1 MPHPSYDPVAA
12 LFSTGTTNMKAVI
25 YRSFG
30 GPDVLEYADIAD
42 PVPAAGE
49 VLVRLE
55 AACVAP
61 FDWKLRQGILQGHF
75 KTAFP
80 AIPGR
85 EGAGV
90 VEAVGTGVTDLKS
103 GDRVCVLAGAAK
115 GGIYAEKV
123 ALPHHNVALKPASLP
138 PVLAVAGLNAGINA
152 LVCFDMAV
160 VKRGERVLVHGGA
173 GAVGAIL
180 VQLCRTAGAYVAT
193 TCRAS
198 NKDYVASLGA
208 DTAIAYDGE
217 DFGTLRD
224 IDVVFDLIGGAVHDR
239 SYAVMRRGGRLIYL
253 NALPI
258 VDRGAEFGVTV
269 TLGYKGPGDDPKMI
283 SAVIDM
289 MASGAFLP
297 QVSSTM
303 SLSEAAAAHRLIQ
316 SGQVTRGRLVLT
328 M

>member
-1 MPHPSYDPVAA
+1 
-12 LFSTGTTNMKAVI
+12 MKAVV

-30 GPDVLEYADIAD
+30 GPDVLEYVDMAD

-49 VLVRLE
+49 LLVQLE

-61 FDWKLRQGILQGHF
+61 FDWKLRQGILQAHF

-80 AIPGR
+80 TIPGR

-90 VEAVGTGVTDLKS
+90 VEAVGKGVTDLKS

-123 ALPHHNVALKPASLP
+123 ALLRHNVALKPASLS
-138 PVLAVAGLNAGINA
+138 PVAAVAGLNAGINA
-152 LVCFDMAV
+152 LVCLDLAM
-160 VKRGERVLVHGGA
+160 VKRGDRVVIHGGA
-173 GAVGAIL
+173 GAVGGIL
-180 VQLCRTAGAYVAT
+180 VQLCRAAGAYVAT
-193 TCRAS
+193 TCRVS

-269 TLGYKGPGDDPKMI
+269 TLGYNGPADDPEMI
-283 SAVIDM
+283 SKVIDM
-289 MASGAFLP
+289 MASGAFVP
-297 QVSSTM
+297 QVFSTM
-303 SLSEAAAAHRLIQ
+303 PLSEAAEAHRLIQ
-316 SGQVTRGRLVLT
+316 SGQITRGRLVLT
-328 M
+328 I

>member
-1 MPHPSYDPVAA
+1 MKAA
-12 LFSTGTTNMKAVI
+12 L

-30 GPDVLEYADIAD
+30 GPDVLEYVDAPD
-42 PVPAAGE
+42 PVAAEGE

-61 FDWKLRQGILQGHF
+61 FDWKLRQGLLQDHF

-80 AIPGR
+80 FTPGR

-90 VEAVGTGVTDLKS
+90 VVAVGTDITDLKS
-103 GDRVCVLAGAAK
+103 GDRVCVLAGAAR

-123 ALPHHNVALKPASLP
+123 ALPRRNVALIPASLP
-138 PVLAVAGLNAGINA
+138 PVRAAAGLNAGINA
-152 LVCFDMAV
+152 LVCFDMAD
-160 VKRGERVLVHGGA
+160 VKRGQRVLVHGGA
-173 GAVGAIL
+173 GAVGGIP
-180 VQLCRTAGAYVAT
+180 VQLCHAVGAYVAA

-208 DTAIAYDGE
+208 DRAIAYDGE

-224 IDVVFDLIGGAVHDR
+224 MDVVFDLIGGAIHDR
-239 SYAVMRRGGRLIYL
+239 SYAIIRRGGRLIYL
-253 NALPI
+253 NAQPI
-258 VDRGAEFGVTV
+258 IDRGKEFGVTV
-269 TLGYKGPGDDPKMI
+269 TLGYRGPADDPDMI
-283 SAVIDM
+283 ARVIDM
-289 MASGAFLP
+289 MASGTFRP

-303 SLSEAAAAHRLIQ
+303 PLSEAAEAHRLIQ

>member
-1 MPHPSYDPVAA
+1 MKAA
-12 LFSTGTTNMKAVI
+12 L

-30 GPDVLEYADIAD
+30 GPDVLEYVGVPD
-42 PVPAAGE
+42 PVPAEGD

-61 FDWKLRQGILQGHF
+61 FDWKLRQGLLQAHF
-75 KTAFP
+75 KTDFP
-80 AIPGR
+80 FIPGR

-90 VEAVGTGVTDLKS
+90 VEVVGTDVTDLKP
-103 GDRVCVLAGAAK
+103 GDRVCVLAGAAR

-123 ALPHHNVALKPASLP
+123 ALPHRNVALKPASLP
-138 PVLAVAGLNAGINA
+138 PVQAAAGLNAGINA
-152 LVCFDMAV
+152 LVCFDMAA
-160 VKRGERVLVHGGA
+160 VKRGERVFIHGGA
-173 GAVGAIL
+173 GAVGGIL
-180 VQLCRTAGAYVAT
+180 VQLCHAAGAYVAT

-198 NKDYVASLGA
+198 NKDYVAGLGA
-208 DTAIAYDGE
+208 DAAIAYDNE
-217 DFGTLRD
+217 DFGDLRD
-224 IDVVFDLIGGAVHDR
+224 VDVVFDLMGGAVHDR

-269 TLGYKGPGDDPKMI
+269 TLGYKGPADDPDMT
-283 SAVIDM
+283 ARVIDM
-289 MASGAFLP
+289 MANGAFVP

-303 SLSEAAAAHRLIQ
+303 PLSEAAEAHRLIQ

>member
-1 MPHPSYDPVAA
+1 
-12 LFSTGTTNMKAVI
+12 MKAVL

-30 GPDVLEYADIAD
+30 GPDVLDYVNMPD
-42 PVPAAGE
+42 PVAAEDE

-61 FDWKLRQGILQGHF
+61 FDWKLRQGLLQAHF
-75 KTAFP
+75 KTTFP
-80 AIPGR
+80 FIPGR

-90 VEAVGTGVTDLKS
+90 VEAVGMGVTNLKP
-103 GDRVCVLAGAAK
+103 GDRVCVLAGAAR

-123 ALPHHNVALKPASLP
+123 ALPRRNVALKPASLP
-138 PVLAVAGLNAGINA
+138 PVQAAAGLNAGINA
-152 LVCFDMAV
+152 LVCLDIAAV
-160 VKRGERVLVHGGA
+160 KPGERVLVHGGA
-173 GAVGAIL
+173 GAVGGIL
-180 VQLCRTAGAYVAT
+180 VQLCRAAGAHVT
-193 TCRAS
+193 TTARAA
-198 NKDYVASLGA
+198 NKDYVVSLGA
-208 DTAIAYDGE
+208 HSAIAYDGE
-217 DFGTLRD
+217 DFGALRD
-224 IDVVFDLIGGAVHDR
+224 VDVVFDLIGGAVHDR
-239 SYAVMRRGGRLIYL
+239 SYATLRRGGRLIYL

-269 TLGYKGPGDDPKMI
+269 TLGYKGPADDPDMI
-283 SAVIDM
+283 ARVIDT

-303 SLSEAAAAHRLIQ
+303 PLSEAAEAHRRIQ

>member
-1 MPHPSYDPVAA
+1 MKAA
-12 LFSTGTTNMKAVI
+12 L

-30 GPDVLEYADIAD
+30 GPGVLDYVDMAD
-42 PVPAAGE
+42 PVPAEGE

-61 FDWKLRQGILQGHF
+61 FDWKLRQGLLQGHF

-80 AIPGR
+80 FIPGR

-90 VEAVGTGVTDLKS
+90 VEATGTDVTDLKS

-123 ALPHHNVALKPASLP
+123 ALPRRNVALKPAPLP
-138 PVLAVAGLNAGINA
+138 PVQAAAGLNAGINA
-152 LVCFDMAV
+152 LVCFDMAG

-173 GAVGAIL
+173 GAVGGIL
-180 VQLCRTAGAYVAT
+180 VQLCHAAGAHVST

-224 IDVVFDLIGGAVHDR
+224 VDIVFDLMGGAVHDR
-239 SYAVMRRGGRLIYL
+239 SYAAMRRGGRLIYL

-258 VDRGAEFGVTV
+258 IDRGAEFGVTV
-269 TLGYKGPGDDPKMI
+269 TLGYKGPADDPDMI
-283 SAVIDM
+283 ARVIGM

-303 SLSEAAAAHRLIQ
+303 PLSEAAKAHRLIQ
-316 SGQVTRGRLVLT
+316 SGQVTRGRLVLA

>member
-1 MPHPSYDPVAA
+1 MKAA
-12 LFSTGTTNMKAVI
+12 L

-30 GPDVLEYADIAD
+30 GPDVLEYVDIAD
-42 PVPAAGE
+42 PVPAEGE

-61 FDWKLRQGILQGHF
+61 FDWKLRQGLLQAHF
-75 KTAFP
+75 KTDFP
-80 AIPGR
+80 FIPGR
-85 EGAGV
+85 EGAGI
-90 VEAVGTGVTDLKS
+90 VEAVGTDVTDLKP
-103 GDRVCVLAGAAK
+103 GDRVSVLAGAAK

-123 ALPHHNVALKPASLP
+123 ALPLRNIALIPPSLAPAQ
-138 PVLAVAGLNAGINA
+138 AAAGLNAGINA
-152 LVCFDMAV
+152 LVCFDMAM

-173 GAVGAIL
+173 GAVGGIL
-180 VQLCRTAGAYVAT
+180 VQLCHAADAHVAA

-208 DTAIAYDGE
+208 DTAIAYDNE
-217 DFGTLRD
+217 DFATLRD
-224 IDVVFDLIGGAVHDR
+224 IDVVFDLMGGAVHDR

-269 TLGYKGPGDDPKMI
+269 TLGYKGPADDPEMI
-283 SAVIDM
+283 ARVVGM
-289 MASGAFLP
+289 MASGVFRP

-303 SLSEAAAAHRLIQ
+303 PLSEAAEAHRLIQ

>member
-1 MPHPSYDPVAA
+1 
-12 LFSTGTTNMKAVI
+12 MKAVL

-30 GPDVLEYADIAD
+30 GPDVLDYVDMPD
-42 PVPAAGE
+42 PVAAEDE
-49 VLVRLE
+49 VLVKLE

-61 FDWKLRQGILQGHF
+61 FDWKLRQGLLQGHF

-80 AIPGR
+80 FIPGR

-90 VEAVGTGVTDLKS
+90 VEAVGAGIADLKP
-103 GDRVCVLAGAAK
+103 GDRVCVLAGAAR
-115 GGIYAEKV
+115 GGIYAERV
-123 ALPHHNVALKPASLP
+123 ALPCRNVARTPASLP
-138 PVLAVAGLNAGINA
+138 LAQTTAGLNAGINA
-152 LVCFDMAV
+152 LVCMDMAA
-160 VKRGERVLVHGGA
+160 VKPGERVLVHGGA
-173 GAVGAIL
+173 GAVGGIL
-180 VQLCRTAGAYVAT
+180 VQLCHAAGAYVAT
-193 TCRAS
+193 TCRAT
-198 NKDYVASLGA
+198 NKDYAVSLGA

-224 IDVVFDLIGGAVHDR
+224 IDVVFDLLGGAVHDR
-239 SYAVMRRGGRLIYL
+239 SYPVLRSGGRLIYL

-269 TLGYKGPGDDPKMI
+269 RLGYKGPADDPDMI
-283 SAVIDM
+283 ARVIDT

-303 SLSEAAAAHRLIQ
+303 PLSEAAEAHRLIQ

-328 M
+328 V

>member
-1 MPHPSYDPVAA
+1 
-12 LFSTGTTNMKAVI
+12 MKASL

-30 GPDVLEYADIAD
+30 GPDVLEYVDVPD
-42 PVPAAGE
+42 PVPAEGD

-61 FDWKLRQGILQGHF
+61 FDWKLRQGLLREHF
-75 KTAFP
+75 TTAFP
-80 AIPGR
+80 FVPGR
-85 EGAGV
+85 EGAGI
-90 VEAVGTGVTDLKS
+90 VEAVGTGIADLKS
-103 GDRVCVLAGAAK
+103 GDRVCVLAGAAR

-123 ALPHHNVALKPASLP
+123 ALPRRNVALKPASLP
-138 PVLAVAGLNAGINA
+138 PVRAAAGLNAGINA
-152 LVCFDMAV
+152 LVCFDMAD
-160 VKRGERVLVHGGA
+160 VKHGERVLIHGGA
-173 GAVGAIL
+173 GAVGSIL
-180 VQLCRTAGAYVAT
+180 VQLCHAAGAQVAA

-198 NKDYVASLGA
+198 NTDYVASLGA
-208 DTAIAYDGE
+208 DRAMAYDGE
-217 DFGTLRD
+217 DFSTLRD

-258 VDRGAEFGVTV
+258 VDRGAEFDVTV
-269 TLGYKGPGDDPKMI
+269 TLGYKGPADDPDMI
-283 SAVIDM
+283 ARVIGM
-289 MASGAFLP
+289 MASGAFVP

-303 SLSEAAAAHRLIQ
+303 PLSDAAEAHRLIQ

>member
-1 MPHPSYDPVAA
+1 MKAA
-12 LFSTGTTNMKAVI
+12 L

-30 GPDVLEYADIAD
+30 GPDVLDYVEVAD
-42 PVPAAGE
+42 PVPAEGE

-55 AACVAP
+55 AACIAP
-61 FDWKLRQGILQGHF
+61 FDWKLRQGLLQDHF

-80 AIPGR
+80 FIPGR

-90 VEAVGTGVTDLKS
+90 VEAIGTDIADMQP
-103 GDRVCVLAGAAK
+103 GDRVCVLAGAAR
-115 GGIYAEKV
+115 GGVYAEKI
-123 ALPHHNVALKPASLP
+123 ALPRGNVAFQPASLP
-138 PVLAVAGLNAGINA
+138 PVQAAAGLNAGINA
-152 LVCFDMAV
+152 LVCFDMAE

-173 GAVGAIL
+173 GAVGGIL
-180 VQLCRTAGAYVAT
+180 VQLCRAAGAHVAA

-198 NKDYVASLGA
+198 NKDYVAGLGA
-208 DTAIAYDGE
+208 DTAIGYDIE
-217 DFGTLRD
+217 DFGTLND
-224 IDVVFDLIGGAVHDR
+224 IDVVFDLIGGAIHDR
-239 SYAVMRRGGRLIYL
+239 SYAVLRRGGRLIYL

-269 TLGYKGPGDDPKMI
+269 TLGYKGPADNPEMI
-283 SAVIDM
+283 ARVIGM
-289 MASGAFLP
+289 MACGAFVP

-303 SLSEAAAAHRLIQ
+303 PLSEAAEAHRLIQ